1 MLLSLLSLVNTQKS
15 IKLSPRLG
23 INHLFMFWPR
33 ILLFAF
39 LFHLGTMTVLTGRS
53 SNGSNSHS
61 SEDDL
66 EVASITDNITN
77 TENTD
82 SITNTKTKKRSSP
95 SLQQSSRS
103 KSPSTKRFSPISRRR
118 IIVTDPLKLKFS
130 SSPKKMPSP
139 KPSTEDFNSST
150 NSTNVSNSSTPT
162 DGNSDE
168 DLKSL
173 LIQLQKVL
181 LVLAGVTFVCILI
194 YATYYVNMIKSI
206 YAKDR
211 VVS

>member
-1 MLLSLLSLVNTQKS
+1 
-15 IKLSPRLG
+15 
-23 INHLFMFWPR
+23 MFWPR

-118 IIVTDPLKLKFS
+118 IVITDATKLGHSHS
-130 SSPKKMPSP
+130 SSTGPENSKTQKKKASP
-139 KPSTEDFNSST
+139 TEDFNSSST
-150 NSTNVSNSSTPT
+150 NSTTSSNSSNTPPN
-162 DGNSDE
+162 GNSDE

>member
-1 MLLSLLSLVNTQKS
+1 MLVSLLSLVNTQKS
-15 IKLSPRLG
+15 IKLSPRLE

-118 IIVTDPLKLKFS
+118 IIVTDSTKLRFS
-130 SSPKKMPSP
+130 KMPSP
-139 KPSTEDFNSST
+139 KPSTEDFNSSANIT
-150 NSTNVSNSSTPT
+150 NSSNSSNTPT